1 MATFYVGQRVRVIVE
16 NPFFGLAQATVIKG
30 LHESTGG
37 TLVYGIDVDGYG
49 HLFPSGRMIGA
60 EPRDLAPL
68 IPPHEAG
75 SWEAVEAIAPFLRNM
90 RELA

>member
-1 MATFYVGQRVRVIVE
+1 MANFYVGQRVRVTVE

-30 LHESTGG
+30 LHESATGP
-37 TLVYGIDVDGYG
+37 LVYGIDVDGYG
-49 HLFPSGRMIGA
+49 HLFPFGRMIGA

-68 IPPHEAG
+68 TPPHEAG
-75 SWEAVEAIAPFLRNM
+75 DWSVIEALMPSLRDM